1 MAILRRRLRAFVVSW
16 MLVQAGTV
24 LSLVPQDCCAD
35 HRPAQREAPCPMHR
49 SAEPDD
55 TCVFR
60 GTCDGPMAAL
70 AVWLPQPGLFSE
82 SFRTLPD
89 LETVPASDAAPD
101 NLVTR
106 QTPPDT
112 PPPRA

>member
-1 MAILRRRLRAFVVSW
+1 MARLRRRLRAYVVSW
-16 MLVQAGTV
+16 MLVQAGALV
-24 LSLVPQDCCAD
+24 SLVPQDCCAA
-35 HRPAQREAPCPMHR
+35 HRPAEQEAPCPMHR
-49 SAEPDD
+49 SAEPED

-82 SFRTLPD
+82 AFVTVPDLRTLAGND
-89 LETVPASDAAPD
+89 PAPE